1 MSDVTQLKQRL
12 AAMAN
17 DSKQAASSLAGFK
30 QRFDQQ
36 SSQVQALIQGT
47 ATKADDQILQILA
60 EAAKAVET
68 ASASLQVAAKSCTN
82 YADGV

>member
-36 SSQVQALIQGT
+36 SAQVQALIQGT
-47 ATKADDQILQILA
+47 TTKADEHIIQTLA
-60 EAAKAVET
+60 EAAKAVES
-68 ASASLQVAAKSCTN
+68 ASAALQVAAKSCSS
-82 YADGV
+82 YAEAV